1 MVQFKDR
8 FRYAGVIMETLYGQ
22 SLALLTDLYE
32 LTMAYGYWKLGITE
46 RESVF
51 HLFFRKRPFNGMMAI
66 AAGLQDAI
74 EYIQKFRYDA
84 SDLAYLEQIKG
95 ENGQPLFEKA
105 FLDYLSRFTFS
116 CDIDAVP
123 EGTAVFP
130 YEPLVRVQGPIIQA
144 QLLESPLLNIINF
157 QTLIATKAARICWA
171 ARPDPVVEFGLRRAQ
186 GIDGALSASRAAYI
200 GGCHATS
207 HVLAGKL
214 YGIPVKGTHAH
225 SWIMAFDEEEEAFR
239 AFAEVMP
246 NNCIFLVD
254 TYDSIAGAK
263 KAIETA
269 RLLRKKGIEMIGVR
283 LDSGDLAH
291 LSIEIRKLLDEAG
304 FPEAK
309 IMASNEL
316 DELIIGDLKH
326 QGAKVNLWGVGT
338 NLVTGKDQPALDGV
352 YKLSAIRDAQGVWQN
367 KVKISEQIIKVTNPG
382 ILQVRRYFDE
392 RGNIADMIFN
402 TQAPLEE
409 KCVIIDPLDPIRTK
423 AISSQTA
430 HQDLLIP
437 ILQKGKSVYTHPTLS
452 QMRDTAQAGLARFSP
467 AMRRF
472 LYPQP
477 YLAGLEKSLY
487 EMKVNLIGQIGKNSS
502 L

>member
-1 MVQFKDR
+1 MKN
-8 FRYAGVIMETLYGQ
+8 IYGQ

-51 HLFFRKRPFNGMMAI
+51 HLFFRRRPFNGGMAV
-66 AAGLQDAI
+66 AAGLQEAI
-74 EYIQKFRYDA
+74 EFIQKFRYDA

-95 ENGQPLFEKA
+95 EDGRPLFEKA
-105 FLDYLSRFTFS
+105 FLDYLSNFTFS

-123 EGTAVFP
+123 EGTVVFP
-130 YEPLVRVQGPIIQA
+130 YEPLVRVKGPILQA
-144 QLLESPLLNIINF
+144 QLLEGPLLNIINF
-157 QTLIATKAARICWA
+157 QTLIATKSARICWA

-186 GIDGALSASRAAYI
+186 GIDGAISASRAAYI
-200 GGCHATS
+200 GGCPATS
-207 HVLAGKL
+207 NVLAGKL

-225 SWIMAFDEEEEAFR
+225 SWIMVFDEEIDAFQ

-254 TYDSIAGAK
+254 TYDSIAGTK

-269 RLLRKKGIEMIGVR
+269 RGLRKKGVEMIGVR

-316 DELIIGDLKH
+316 DELIINDLKH

-352 YKLSAIRDAQGVWQN
+352 YKLSGIQDAKGQWQN
-367 KVKISEQIIKVTNPG
+367 KVKISEQIVKVTNPG
-382 ILQVRRYFDE
+382 VLQVRRYFDE
-392 RGNIADMIFN
+392 RGNSADMIFDIN
-402 TQAPLEE
+402 TPLPER
-409 KCVIIDPLDPIRTK
+409 CTIIDSQDPIRVKTV
-423 AISSQTA
+423 SCDQT
-430 HQDLLIP
+430 HQDLLVP
-437 ILQKGKSVYTHPTLS
+437 ILRKGKSVYAHPTLE
-452 QMRDTAQAGLARFSP
+452 QMRATSIEGLSRFHP

-477 YLAGLEKSLY
+477 YLAGLEKSLH
-487 EMKVNLIGQIGKNSS
+487 EMKLGLIEEIEKKK
-502 L
+502 